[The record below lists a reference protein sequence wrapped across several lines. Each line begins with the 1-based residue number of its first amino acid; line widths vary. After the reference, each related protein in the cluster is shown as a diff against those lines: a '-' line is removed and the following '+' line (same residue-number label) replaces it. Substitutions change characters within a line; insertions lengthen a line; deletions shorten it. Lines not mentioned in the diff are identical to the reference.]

1 MCLYRGMR
9 STAVSTS
16 TCNVTKPSI
25 NKLESIYF
33 ELTEIKLTE
42 KTLRLKPRS
51 GGVKGTRAAISVT
64 VGITFE
70 CADWFAFSRL
80 LDFVS

>member
-1 MCLYRGMR
+1 MR